1 VTAFTG
7 WRRGTRKPLWCLSAQ
22 GDFCLTSKNEV
33 MNERNFTDELLN
45 NKEYREELA
54 WLFLKKV
61 LVDIEDTDLHQVR
74 FAIDEVLHD

>member
-1 VTAFTG
+1 
-7 WRRGTRKPLWCLSAQ
+7 
-22 GDFCLTSKNEV
+22 